1 MFNPITQS
9 FDSIEELR
17 NQAGAPDAVVFI
29 LNTDLS
35 KEIVSARWDPNSEED
50 DDGVSVIKVNDLE
63 TGRWIVK
70 QPIDVFQQLSFD
82 EDSSLSI
89 SGGNS
94 VSIRNLAPRGLNG
107 ADGMVGAEPSKFFPF
122 TFGSNQSGWP
132 FESGCGIQIERRST
146 SSNRTGFRIFHRS
159 QNQDVLYYQRKVYGD
174 LTTWAT
180 PEVIPFLSQLY
191 SREDSN
197 NRFFGTSFNADSS
210 LGGFQSV
217 DLDAVVGTRAFQVE
231 STVNGMPSSLAN
243 KNNSVV
249 INLYQSSS
257 VSPQMLFA
265 STGADMDNNF
275 WYRNR
280 QGNTWYQVADRDH
293 INTNYYNKTSA
304 DARFLGTGFNEAGDL
319 NSVQSI
325 SDLNT
330 LNGARILRIGSGV
343 SNLPTPMQGT
353 NPATV
358 INLYGPS
365 GTDCPQIVMAN
376 SGSDVP
382 DNFWYRGTR
391 TSSWSRVA
399 SRQWV
404 DTNYYLKTSADARFM
419 GTGFNDSGSLGNWQT
434 VPDLNS
440 VTGARI
446 FRIDSTSLNMPSPM
460 QGVNPSTVI
469 NLYGPAGV
477 DSPQMIFAASGE
489 DMNNNFWYRNSQSDT
504 WYQVADRAWTN
515 ANFLLQSSVAG
526 SITQTDVDNWN
537 GSIGDPAWSEVT
549 NKPTVIQNIEAGDVG
564 LVSRLSISR
573 PVQQNFAGDVDTV
586 LTTGIGHVF
595 ASGSTNLPVEHN
607 GTLYTG
613 YHAGAANG
621 GSTQIFVSTQ
631 SSGNMYFR
639 RRHPN
644 GTWYDWHRVLTE
656 TNAAS
661 IYLPLTGGTL
671 TGDLTAT
678 QYKLS
683 SLNTAPSSAADT
695 GTTGEIRVA
704 ADYIYVCIATDT
716 WVRAELTSW

>member
-1 MFNPITQS
+1 
-9 FDSIEELR
+9 
-17 NQAGAPDAVVFI
+17 
-29 LNTDLS
+29 
-35 KEIVSARWDPNSEED
+35 
-50 DDGVSVIKVNDLE
+50 
-63 TGRWIVK
+63 
-70 QPIDVFQQLSFD
+70 
-82 EDSSLSI
+82 
-89 SGGNS
+89 
-94 VSIRNLAPRGLNG
+94 
-107 ADGMVGAEPSKFFPF
+107 
-122 TFGSNQSGWP
+122 
-132 FESGCGIQIERRST
+132 
-146 SSNRTGFRIFHRS
+146 
-159 QNQDVLYYQRKVYGD
+159 
-174 LTTWAT
+174 
-180 PEVIPFLSQLY
+180 
-191 SREDSN
+191 
-197 NRFFGTSFNADSS
+197 
-210 LGGFQSV
+210 
-217 DLDAVVGTRAFQVE
+217 
-231 STVNGMPSSLAN
+231 
-243 KNNSVV
+243 
-249 INLYQSSS
+249 YQSSS

-404 DTNYYLKTSADARFM
+404 DKNYYLKTSADARFM

-460 QGVNPSTVI
+460 QGINPSTVI

-477 DSPQMIFAASGE
+477 DSTQMIFAASGE

-695 GTTGEIRVA
+695 GTTGEI
-704 ADYIYVCIATDT
+704 
-716 WVRAELTSW
+716 

>member
-1 MFNPITQS
+1 
-9 FDSIEELR
+9 
-17 NQAGAPDAVVFI
+17 
-29 LNTDLS
+29 
-35 KEIVSARWDPNSEED
+35 
-50 DDGVSVIKVNDLE
+50 
-63 TGRWIVK
+63 
-70 QPIDVFQQLSFD
+70 
-82 EDSSLSI
+82 
-89 SGGNS
+89 
-94 VSIRNLAPRGLNG
+94 
-107 ADGMVGAEPSKFFPF
+107 
-122 TFGSNQSGWP
+122 
-132 FESGCGIQIERRST
+132 
-146 SSNRTGFRIFHRS
+146 
-159 QNQDVLYYQRKVYGD
+159 
-174 LTTWAT
+174 
-180 PEVIPFLSQLY
+180 Y

-419 GTGFNDSGSLGNWQT
+419 GTGFNDSGSLGNWQ
-434 VPDLNS
+434 
-440 VTGARI
+440 
-446 FRIDSTSLNMPSPM
+446 
-460 QGVNPSTVI
+460 
-469 NLYGPAGV
+469 
-477 DSPQMIFAASGE
+477 
-489 DMNNNFWYRNSQSDT
+489 
-504 WYQVADRAWTN
+504 
-515 ANFLLQSSVAG
+515 
-526 SITQTDVDNWN
+526 
-537 GSIGDPAWSEVT
+537 
-549 NKPTVIQNIEAGDVG
+549 
-564 LVSRLSISR
+564 
-573 PVQQNFAGDVDTV
+573 
-586 LTTGIGHVF
+586 
-595 ASGSTNLPVEHN
+595 
-607 GTLYTG
+607 
-613 YHAGAANG
+613 
-621 GSTQIFVSTQ
+621 
-631 SSGNMYFR
+631 
-639 RRHPN
+639 
-644 GTWYDWHRVLTE
+644 
-656 TNAAS
+656 
-661 IYLPLTGGTL
+661 
-671 TGDLTAT
+671 
-678 QYKLS
+678 
-683 SLNTAPSSAADT
+683 
-695 GTTGEIRVA
+695 
-704 ADYIYVCIATDT
+704 
-716 WVRAELTSW
+716 